1 MCLLLLLLLIAKI
14 KSIIVDTSPTRI
26 EINNG
31 LQLTY
36 STAEQSMKIIFL
48 DVDGVLNHEH
58 DSTGTMK
65 PNLLSHLGDLVR
77 KTSSKIVLSST
88 WRHHPEL
95 CQRITSAIVSVAKIP
110 ADTLVSMTG
119 DSRPGNLGRAEEI
132 AEWLNNYTTQ
142 SANTT
147 PISTWVVLDTANLGG
162 VPFFA
167 GHFVHINEKV
177 GLNKRT
183 LKLAIKILNRQ
194 TTISTKTD
202 LDQDVDNLMVQ
213 YQEHKNQILRD
224 DLHLKIKALSERKE
238 QLMDDITEGKLPW
251 FDTGGDG
258 AVLRLPMAVHIGV
271 LDNHLRQLR
280 GELNEVM

>member
-1 MCLLLLLLLIAKI
+1 MTPARLESSRNKKCLTIDYQQQKQ
-14 KSIIVDTSPTRI
+14 P
-26 EINNG
+26 
-31 LQLTY
+31 
-36 STAEQSMKIIFL
+36 MKIIFL

-65 PNLLSHLGDLVR
+65 PKLLSHLGDLVR